1 MDSKSTIERI
11 QGIQNIE
18 GITRDEM
25 LKSVRVGQKIGKSAN
40 GREITVLKKSFEES
54 DSGWF
59 IEIDVDATP
68 SKWRSEKVVNQD
80 EMLRYIEN
88 GDFLTHPEFPTHK
101 VEAKDLVS
109 RENRFYFRIWS
120 ISAA

>member
-54 DSGWF
+54 DGGWF

-88 GDFLTHPEFPTHK
+88 GNFLTHPEFPTYK

-109 RENRFYFRIWS
+109 RENRFYFRILS
-120 ISAA
+120 VSAA